1 MTVVIYNVLIAF
13 CWVVLTST
21 IVGATVAIAFNDM
34 LATIFFMVNT
44 LCMGYVLCRLRG
56 E

>member
-1 MTVVIYNVLIAF
+1 MIIMYHLMVAF
-13 CWVVLTST
+13 CWVVLTAT
-21 IVGATVAIAFNDM
+21 IVGATVAVSFNDM
-34 LATIFFMVNT
+34 LATIFFMVNA